1 MPRLAKKNEPWRRPS
16 NHAVSLC
23 KTCSHPK
30 RAEIEKGFAL
40 ATHISVHFQKQY
52 GISWSNARNHYLRH
66 VAPEQR
72 AIIFADGRTA
82 NAIAKV
88 EDEKIDVIET
98 LKRLGSEAESFLQ
111 RAKDSDDLRG
121 GIAVISELRKQVALA
136 ANLLAQ
142 QTGKNDV
149 VMPDNPAWLRIKA
162 IIMRVLERH
171 PEAKRD
177 FLAEIGTLALEKS

>member
-1 MPRLAKKNEPWRRPS
+1 MPRLAKKNEPWRPPS

-40 ATHISVHFQKQY
+40 ATHNSVHFQKQY

-98 LKRLGSEAESFLQ
+98 LKRLGAEADPSCNV
-111 RAKDSDDLRG
+111 RR
-121 GIAVISELRKQVALA
+121 IVTISGAALPSS
-136 ANLLAQ
+136 ANCASRWRW
-142 QTGKNDV
+142 
-149 VMPDNPAWLRIKA
+149 PPPSWPSRPAR
-162 IIMRVLERH
+162 
-171 PEAKRD
+171 
-177 FLAEIGTLALEKS
+177 TTS